1 MKKEEQPNT
10 SRPKQLDNSKEQEQS
25 NRAVQASKPVHR
37 LTKYFDEN
45 CRRVFR
51 YKERGHF
58 GKDCPEKVKQVFRL
72 DSTTTKAC
80 YIVDSLTGY
89 PVHAQ
94 VDSGS
99 TATLVWSKLLLPI
112 PEDALKQTVISFTGE
127 SIMLSK
133 IAVTL
138 QILDQTITLNALV
151 YDKAPVDEFLGCN
164 CPNFRTILHHKAED
178 QQELF
183 VVKMRQQTK
192 EQQKTRRSVEH
203 CTLHA
208 DGAWLNELGWLQ

>member
-1 MKKEEQPNT
+1 M
-10 SRPKQLDNSKEQEQS
+10 
-25 NRAVQASKPVHR
+25 
-37 LTKYFDEN
+37 
-45 CRRVFR
+45 
-51 YKERGHF
+51 
-58 GKDCPEKVKQVFRL
+58 FRL
-72 DSTTTKAC
+72 DSTATKAC
-80 YIVDSLTGY
+80 YIVDSLAGY

-127 SIMLSK
+127 

-178 QQELF
+178 LQELF
-183 VVKMRQQTK
+183 VVKTRQQIK
-192 EQQKTRRSVEH
+192 EQQKTRQIQRGQSRSPTTRRTRSNSSSGPIRERIQ
-203 CTLHA
+203 LPRIKSIFRS
-208 DGAWLNELGWLQ
+208 DK

>member
-1 MKKEEQPNT
+1 MFQ
-10 SRPKQLDNSKEQEQS
+10 
-25 NRAVQASKPVHR
+25 
-37 LTKYFDEN
+37 
-45 CRRVFR
+45 

-80 YIVDSLTGY
+80 YIVDSLAGY

-127 SIMLSK
+127 LIMLSK

-151 YDKAPVDEFLGCN
+151 YDKASVDEFLGCN
-164 CPNFRTILHHKAED
+164 CPNFRTILHLKAED

-183 VVKMRQQTK
+183 VVKTRQQTK
-192 EQQKTRRSVEH
+192 EQQKTRQIQRGQSRSPTTRRTRSNSSSGPIRERIQ
-203 CTLHA
+203 LHRI
-208 DGAWLNELGWLQ
+208 